1 MGSQTNKPMPKPI
14 PIHSAKN
21 EVLYKNY
28 LATKPKEPISK
39 EEFLLAHCEF
49 TKESYPLPSELAR
62 NCVVTYYKVHKHS
75 SFDAAAK
82 GKCLICN
89 PKTPKKAKRKR

>member
-1 MGSQTNKPMPKPI
+1 MQKPI

-28 LATKPKEPISK
+28 LDTKPKEPISK
-39 EEFLLAHCEF
+39 EEFILAHCEF
-49 TKESYPLPSELAR
+49 TKESYPLDSEFAR
-62 NCVVTYYKVHKHS
+62 NCVVNYRKIHNHLSIDGV
-75 SFDAAAK
+75 AK

-89 PKTPKKAKRKR
+89 PKKPKKVKRKRK